1 MDVRENKR
9 EEGIKKGRKEGRKE
23 GRKVGIEE
31 MKKKYVCSFVTLTS
45 I

>member
-9 EEGIKKGRKEGRKE
+9 EEGIKKGRKE